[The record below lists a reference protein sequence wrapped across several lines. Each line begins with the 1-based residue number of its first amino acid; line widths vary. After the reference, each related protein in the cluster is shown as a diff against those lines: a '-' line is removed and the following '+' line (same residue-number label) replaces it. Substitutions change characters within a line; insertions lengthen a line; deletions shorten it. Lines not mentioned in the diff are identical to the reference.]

1 MENQNEKP
9 LYGGQAVMEGVMMRG
24 KNAYAVAVRDPE
36 NRIVVHT
43 QPLNPAIYDSF
54 ISRTPFLRGIT
65 MLWDALG
72 IGMKALMFSA
82 DVAMPEMEEEDE
94 SQSNSQKLH
103 DGQSDGA
110 VYLNGASNTSIK
122 EAPSETIDRQADDIF
137 SQPMMIG
144 AVTLSLC
151 FSVGIFI
158 ALPAAVA
165 EFFIQ
170 ASEQHLV
177 SNILEGV
184 VKLAL
189 LIGYI
194 WAIGFVPDIKRV
206 FAYHG
211 AEHKTINAYE
221 AGSELTPEKVQT
233 FPLEHPRCGTGF
245 LLTVVLISIIIF
257 TLIPLPDPIP
267 TRSFDNIGIRV
278 LSRVILIPVIAGIAY
293 EFLRFT
299 AKHQDNWLIRAITRP
314 NMALQRLTTREPDLE
329 MLEVAITSFN
339 RVRDADLA
347 IVNR

>member
-1 MENQNEKP
+1 MENANPKP
-9 LYGGQAVMEGVMMRG
+9 LYGGQAVVEGVMMRG

-43 QPLNPAIYDSF
+43 EPLNPAIYDSF

-82 DVAMPEMEEEDE
+82 DVAVPEDE
-94 SQSNSQKLH
+94 
-103 DGQSDGA
+103 DG
-110 VYLNGASNTSIK
+110 
-122 EAPSETIDRQADDIF
+122 EAMAQIAQQHATGNESFSPSETVERAADDIF
-137 SQPMMIG
+137 SQPIMIG
-144 AVTLSLC
+144 AVALSLC
-151 FSVGIFI
+151 FSVGLFI
-158 ALPAAVA
+158 ALPAAIA
-165 EFFIQ
+165 EFILP
-170 ASEQHLV
+170 ASGESGEHLL
-177 SNILEGV
+177 SNLLEGV
-184 VKLAL
+184 VKLTL

-194 WAIGFVPDIKRV
+194 WVIGFVPDIRRV
-206 FAYHG
+206 FSYHG
-211 AEHKTINAYE
+211 AEHKTINAFE
-221 AGSELTPEKVQT
+221 AGAELTPETVQT

-267 TRSFDNIGIRV
+267 TTSLDNIGIRV
-278 LSRVILIPVIAGIAY
+278 ISRIILIPVIAGIAY

-299 AKHQDNWLIRAITRP
+299 AKNQSNPFIRAITAP
-314 NMALQRLTTREPDLE
+314 NMALQRLTTREPDLS

-347 IVNR
+347 KVAAD

>member
-1 MENQNEKP
+1 MEKPNEKP

-43 QPLNPAIYDSF
+43 QPLNPAIYNSF

-82 DVAMPEMEEEDE
+82 DIAVPEEED
-94 SQSNSQKLH
+94 NSEMNQRDHQPDMELSSKM
-103 DGQSDGA
+103 A
-110 VYLNGASNTSIK
+110 
-122 EAPSETIDRQADDIF
+122 SETINRQADDIF

-144 AVTLSLC
+144 AVALSLC

-158 ALPAAVA
+158 ALPAAIA

-170 ASEQHLV
+170 ANEQHLL
-177 SNILEGV
+177 SNVLEGV
-184 VKLAL
+184 VKLTL

-194 WAIGFVPDIKRV
+194 WGIGFIPDIKRV
-206 FAYHG
+206 FSYHG

-221 AGSELTPEKVQT
+221 AGAELTPKSVQR

-257 TLIPLPDPIP
+257 TLIPLPDPFPSTI
-267 TRSFDNIGIRV
+267 FDNILIRV

-299 AKHQDNWLIRAITRP
+299 AKHQDNGFIRAITRP
-314 NMALQRLTTREPDLE
+314 NMALQRLTTREPELD

-347 IVNR
+347 VAAAD

>member
-1 MENQNEKP
+1 MEKANQKP
-9 LYGGQAVMEGVMMRG
+9 LYGGQAVVEGVMMRG

-43 QPLNPAIYDSF
+43 EPLNPAIYDSF

-82 DVAMPEMEEEDE
+82 DVAIPEDE
-94 SQSNSQKLH
+94 AE
-103 DGQSDGA
+103 GTT
-110 VYLNGASNTSIK
+110 SNTLPISEVK
-122 EAPSETIDRQADDIF
+122 EADSEIVEFSTSETVERSADDIF
-137 SQPMMIG
+137 SQPIMVG
-144 AVTLSLC
+144 AVILSLC
-151 FSVGIFI
+151 FSVGLFI
-158 ALPAAVA
+158 ALPAAIA
-165 EFFIQ
+165 EFILP
-170 ASEQHLV
+170 ASGETGEHLL
-177 SNILEGV
+177 SNLLEGL
-184 VKLAL
+184 VKLSL

-194 WAIGFVPDIKRV
+194 WAIGFVPDIRRV
-206 FAYHG
+206 FSYHG

-221 AGSELTPEKVQT
+221 AGAELTPETVQT

-267 TRSFDNIGIRV
+267 TTSLDNIGIRV

-299 AKHQDNWLIRAITRP
+299 AKHQDNALVRAITAP
-314 NMALQRLTTREPDLE
+314 NMALQRLTTREPDLS

-347 IVNR
+347 KVPAD

>member
-1 MENQNEKP
+1 MENPNEKP

-24 KNAYAVAVRDPE
+24 KNAYAVAVRDPD

-43 QPLNPAIYDSF
+43 QPLNPAIYNSF

-82 DVAMPEMEEEDE
+82 DVAIPEDE
-94 SQSNSQKLH
+94 REDTPASQ
-103 DGQSDGA
+103 QSETT
-110 VYLNGASNTSIK
+110 LSTNGAGADS
-122 EAPSETIDRQADDIF
+122 ALDGETIDRQADDIF

-144 AVTLSLC
+144 AVALSLC
-151 FSVGIFI
+151 FSVGLFI
-158 ALPAAVA
+158 ATPAAIA

-170 ASEQHLV
+170 GSEQHLL
-177 SNILEGV
+177 SNILEGA
-184 VKLAL
+184 VKLLL

-194 WAIGFVPDIKRV
+194 WGIGFVPDIQRV
-206 FAYHG
+206 FSYHG

-221 AGSELTPEKVQT
+221 AGAELTPESVQT

-257 TLIPLPDPIP
+257 TLIPLPDPFP
-267 TRSFDNIGIRV
+267 GTMLDNIGIRV

-299 AKHQDNWLIRAITRP
+299 AKHQDNLLIRAITRP
-314 NMALQRLTTREPDLE
+314 NMALQRLTTREPDLD
-329 MLEVAITSFN
+329 MLQVAITSFN

-347 IVNR
+347 VLSADPVSQ

>member
-1 MENQNEKP
+1 MENQKEKP

-43 QPLNPAIYDSF
+43 QPLNPAIYNSF

-82 DVAMPEMEEEDE
+82 DVALPDEDE
-94 SQSNSQKLH
+94 
-103 DGQSDGA
+103 DGKPLDTVQTIEEVRQDGP
-110 VYLNGASNTSIK
+110 VYVNGSATAALK
-122 EAPSETIDRQADDIF
+122 EASSETIDRQADDIF
-137 SQPMMIG
+137 SEPMMVG
-144 AVTLSLC
+144 AVALSLC
-151 FSVGIFI
+151 FSVGLFI

-170 ASEQHLV
+170 ANDQHLL
-177 SNILEGV
+177 SNILEGF
-184 VKLAL
+184 VKLTL

-194 WAIGFVPDIKRV
+194 WGIGFIPDIQRV
-206 FAYHG
+206 FSYHG

-221 AGSELTPEKVQT
+221 AGAELTPKSVQK

-257 TLIPLPDPIP
+257 TLIPLPDLFTSTMI
-267 TRSFDNIGIRV
+267 DDILIRV
-278 LSRVILIPVIAGIAY
+278 LSRVILIPIIAGISY

-299 AKHQDNWLIRAITRP
+299 AQHQDNGLIRAITRP

-347 IVNR
+347 VLDQ

>member
-1 MENQNEKP
+1 MENPNEKP

-43 QPLNPAIYDSF
+43 QPLNPAIYNSF

-82 DVAMPEMEEEDE
+82 DVAIPEEDE
-94 SQSNSQKLH
+94 NGNVPALGQREPVLNE
-103 DGQSDGA
+103 DGTYPAG
-110 VYLNGASNTSIK
+110 
-122 EAPSETIDRQADDIF
+122 ETIDRQADDIF

-144 AVTLSLC
+144 AVALSLC
-151 FSVGIFI
+151 FSVGLFI
-158 ALPAAVA
+158 ALPAGIA

-170 ASEQHLV
+170 ASEQHLL
-177 SNILEGV
+177 SNILEGA
-184 VKLAL
+184 VKLTL

-194 WAIGFVPDIKRV
+194 WGIGFVPDIKRV
-206 FAYHG
+206 FSYHG

-221 AGSELTPEKVQT
+221 AGAELTPESVQK

-257 TLIPLPDPIP
+257 TLIPLPDPFP
-267 TRSFDNIGIRV
+267 NTLFDNILIRV
-278 LSRVILIPVIAGIAY
+278 ASRVILIPVIAGIAY

-299 AKHQDNWLIRAITRP
+299 AKHQDNGFVRAITRP
-314 NMALQRLTTREPDLE
+314 NMALQRLTTREPDLD
-329 MLEVAITSFN
+329 MLQVAITSFN

-347 IVNR
+347 VLSAEPVSQ

>member
-1 MENQNEKP
+1 MENANQKP
-9 LYGGQAVMEGVMMRG
+9 LYGGQAVVEGVMMRG

-43 QPLNPAIYDSF
+43 EPLNPAIYDSF

-82 DVAMPEMEEEDE
+82 DVAVPEDE
-94 SQSNSQKLH
+94 EGE
-103 DGQSDGA
+103 GQSFESREHLPADKPF
-110 VYLNGASNTSIK
+110 S
-122 EAPSETIDRQADDIF
+122 PSETVERSADDIF
-137 SQPMMIG
+137 SQPIMIG
-144 AVTLSLC
+144 AVILSLC
-151 FSVGIFI
+151 FSVGLFI
-158 ALPAAVA
+158 ALPAAIA
-165 EFFIQ
+165 EFILP
-170 ASEQHLV
+170 ASGEGGEHLL
-177 SNILEGV
+177 SNLLEGL
-184 VKLAL
+184 VKLSL

-194 WAIGFVPDIKRV
+194 WVIGFVPDIRRV
-206 FAYHG
+206 FSYHG

-221 AGSELTPEKVQT
+221 AGAELTPETVQT

-267 TRSFDNIGIRV
+267 TTSLDNIGIRV

-299 AKHQDNWLIRAITRP
+299 AKHQDNLFIRAITKP
-314 NMALQRLTTREPDLE
+314 NMALQRLTTREPDLN

-339 RVRDADLA
+339 RVRNADLA
-347 IVNR
+347 KVAAD

>member
-1 MENQNEKP
+1 MEKQDEKP

-82 DVAMPEMEEEDE
+82 DVAMPEMEDDE
-94 SQSNSQKLH
+94 VSTKAESEGQIYTNGTAQSIES
-103 DGQSDGA
+103 S
-110 VYLNGASNTSIK
+110 V
-122 EAPSETIDRQADDIF
+122 SETVDRQADDIF

-144 AVTLSLC
+144 AVALSLC

-158 ALPAAVA
+158 ALPAAIA

-177 SNILEGV
+177 SNILEGL
-184 VKLAL
+184 VKLTL

-194 WAIGFVPDIKRV
+194 WGIGFVPDIKRV

-221 AGSELTPEKVQT
+221 AGSELTPEKVQK

-257 TLIPLPDPIP
+257 TLIPLPDPLP
-267 TRSFDNIGIRV
+267 STSLDNIGIRV
-278 LSRVILIPVIAGIAY
+278 LSRIILIPIIAGIAY

-299 AKHQDNWLIRAITRP
+299 AKHQDNGLVRAITRP
-314 NMALQRLTTREPDLE
+314 NMALQRLTTREPELE

-347 IVNR
+347 VVNR

>member
-1 MENQNEKP
+1 MENANQKP
-9 LYGGQAVMEGVMMRG
+9 LYGGQAVVEGVMMRG

-43 QPLNPAIYDSF
+43 EPLNPAIYDSF

-82 DVAMPEMEEEDE
+82 DVAVPDEEGEGDSPQA
-94 SQSNSQKLH
+94 SQYSPDL
-103 DGQSDGA
+103 
-110 VYLNGASNTSIK
+110 T
-122 EAPSETIDRQADDIF
+122 EPSEIVETSQMQASETVERSADDIF
-137 SQPMMIG
+137 AQPIMVG
-144 AVTLSLC
+144 AVILSLC
-151 FSVGIFI
+151 FSVGLFI
-158 ALPAAVA
+158 ALPAAIA
-165 EFFIQ
+165 EYILP
-170 ASEQHLV
+170 ASGETGEHLL
-177 SNILEGV
+177 SNLLEGL
-184 VKLAL
+184 VKLSL

-194 WAIGFVPDIKRV
+194 WAIGFVPDIQRV
-206 FAYHG
+206 FSYHG

-221 AGSELTPEKVQT
+221 AGAELTPESVQT

-267 TRSFDNIGIRV
+267 TTSLDNIGIRV

-299 AKHQDNWLIRAITRP
+299 AKHQDNAIIRAITAP
-314 NMALQRLTTREPDLE
+314 NMALQRLTTREPDLS

-347 IVNR
+347 KIAAD

>member
-1 MENQNEKP
+1 MDKSTEKP

-24 KNAYAVAVRDPE
+24 KNAYAVAVRDPQ

-43 QPLNPAIYDSF
+43 QPLNPAIYNSF

-82 DVAMPEMEEEDE
+82 DVAMPEIDDGPEDKTATPILD
-94 SQSNSQKLH
+94 SSSP
-103 DGQSDGA
+103 S
-110 VYLNGASNTSIK
+110 SS
-122 EAPSETIDRQADDIF
+122 PSETVDRQADDIF
-137 SQPMMIG
+137 SQPMMVG
-144 AVTLSLC
+144 AVVLSLC
-151 FSVGIFI
+151 FSVGLFI
-158 ALPAAVA
+158 ALPAGVA
-165 EFFIQ
+165 EYFIK
-170 ASEQHLV
+170 ASEQHLL

-184 VKLAL
+184 VKLTL

-194 WAIGFVPDIKRV
+194 WGIGFVPDIKRV
-206 FAYHG
+206 FSYHG

-221 AGSELTPEKVQT
+221 AGAELTPESVQK

-257 TLIPLPDPIP
+257 TLIPLPDPFP
-267 TRSFDNIGIRV
+267 ATSLDNIGIRV

-299 AKHQDNWLIRAITRP
+299 AKHQDNMLIRAITRP
-314 NMALQRLTTREPDLE
+314 NMALQRLTTREPELD
-329 MLEVAITSFN
+329 MLQVAITSFN

-347 IVNR
+347 ASIQ